1 MATQYDSYDISKLR
15 DFALGIPD
23 ADEVRLSAFSVSASA
38 MPTGLLTPST
48 LQFPDPEQDLLAPTL
63 AAEALEARAANIPK
77 EQSPKKYS
85 TKVPLKNAADIV
97 GDGTRRERRAPNRPR
112 KLSAYGQGSP
122 LRASASPP
130 QLPSTIPDSLAGRMA
145 TMGSQSEGD
154 TQPLSQRAR
163 EEFASK
169 IREQHAE
176 LQSEVASES
185 VSKWFS
191 TSRNYQP
198 EEAGH
203 IDLLD
208 GFQQPFGTATQEVGE
223 LQDDDIDHDSQP
235 ADVHVELF
243 PESRRF
249 QQPITPATTSRK
261 RQRVGSS
268 LSRENTT
275 PRLPINPFAGQPA
288 GLGDMMNSSQA
299 FKATQFTSPM
309 PDGLPSDAL
318 SERPSPDLFNAKRP
332 STADPISSPVR
343 VPRSHMTRAV
353 TEPRTTYVSMA
364 ESQAERDKR
373 KREFENAQEAAGEN
387 GWDDDFDW
395 DEEDFRRQRLR
406 QIERQSR
413 DEFAK
418 VTAKARPTP
427 ARRGRGGRK
436 QQTPRTASGR
446 KRSRME
452 REAVF
457 ISDDP
462 VAEGN
467 VTEDETEHE
476 ETEQEV
482 SGTDSPDELCEE
494 NKENYNSKDLHVP
507 LTVSR
512 VGVRRAP
519 ANVEHATP
527 PRRRFRRSPSPE
539 AASDDRQEIMS
550 GQIAASTGVAG
561 EMLIATATATVTIAD
576 SQPSHPTYGDASSK
590 SIQERTQVRE
600 SSEEQRLFVPQS
612 QLPGTFTANH
622 SHRHIG
628 DTSSEGLICIPA
640 SSSTSSLQRR
650 RPRKQQSSLA
660 DVSSTGGA
668 EPSPSMDTP
677 APTHDIHSSPHQLES
692 TGREVA
698 SKDSANDAMGAIEV
712 ASGLPHFAES
722 AIYQPRSRINLP
734 KNNVTSSAYSEKVLH
749 TKSPQERRQAR
760 SFRTIPETSSAEVN
774 LEPALSSSA
783 PPASTNTSSKLDSRI
798 PFSEVNGTSSG
809 PSTLFD
815 TAVTHMTITPKKPNA
830 GATFQDVARTPTPR
844 QSRAKTLLEIA
855 NATSPPVATNDM
867 DVDVN
872 LLTADDLEYQAIISG
887 SSPVQPA
894 RKRRR
899 GRAGRVLHVEE
910 AQSDDQ
916 PTLRVLVPS
925 GEETNSDA
933 VDGSNQAKAQL
944 PTRDATP
951 TAAEISPIV
960 SPVQPISKPRLLTE
974 SASKKRGRPKKA
986 KLPAEMPAPEATN
999 GSLKSSP
1006 MKASRAEL
1014 PPIETTSEAHDV
1026 DEGMLDSVSIIAPN
1040 QVFAHF
1046 NGNCAAFYPATC
1058 IGQAGGKDPQ
1068 YRVRFDDGTV
1078 DVINGFGIKRLELRP
1093 GDNVKLDS
1101 GGNRKR
1107 VYVVVRMQDKQQPM
1121 LTPDPETPTRRNLPG
1136 QASAA
1141 TFAQTD
1147 IRGYASVVVRQ
1158 KQANNTEQQPDE
1170 TLTVPVRDIYFTQ
1183 TMWTSLKDR
1192 SYSYTTVRSHLS
1204 SRLETPLERSS
1215 VPATPSSRSH
1225 RIKASGLGPS
1235 RSVKGSASNESTL
1248 FDNMVFAITNIAET
1262 SSRTAL
1268 NNLISKHGGS
1278 LLTGDF
1284 SELFHIPSL
1293 GPVSPSKRSPKRD
1306 PDTSFHLTEAASH
1319 MGFTCLIADKHC
1331 RMAKYIQAL
1340 ALGIPCLSSRWIEDC
1355 VTKQTVIAWEPY
1367 LLAAGESSF
1376 LNGAVRSRIIPSFDP
1391 LTITLPEIVEARPK
1405 PLDKS
1410 SVMLIMEKNEEET
1423 MRSHPLLS
1431 HALGATKVSR
1441 ATSVDAAATM
1451 LAEAEASG
1459 AAWDWV
1465 YSHDKEE
1472 KVKKLLLGKGRAS
1485 SSGAGK
1491 KRKRGSSAM
1500 SRAADGEGFKAKV
1513 VGNEFVVQSLILG
1526 KLVDMD

>member
-1 MATQYDSYDISKLR
+1 
-15 DFALGIPD
+15 
-23 ADEVRLSAFSVSASA
+23 

-48 LQFPDPEQDLLAPTL
+48 LQLPDLEQDLLPAPITTEIL
-63 AAEALEARAANIPK
+63 DSGTVDTREEL
-77 EQSPKKYS
+77 SPRKYS
-85 TKVPLKNAADIV
+85 KKIPLKGAADIV
-97 GDGTRRERRAPNRPR
+97 RDGTSREGRVINRPR
-112 KLSAYGQGSP
+112 KLRADEGSP

-145 TMGSQSEGD
+145 ATDSQSEGD

-169 IREQHAE
+169 IREHHAE
-176 LQSEVASES
+176 LHSEVATES
-185 VSKWFS
+185 ATKGFS
-191 TSRNYQP
+191 TSQNYQP
-198 EEAGH
+198 DETGQ

-208 GFQQPFGTATQEVGE
+208 GFQQPFGTDTQEVVE
-223 LQDDDIDHDSQP
+223 VQDDDIDHDSQS

-249 QQPITPATTSRK
+249 QHPITPATTSRK
-261 RQRVGSS
+261 RQRVGNS

-275 PRLPINPFAGQPA
+275 PGLPINPFAGQPA

-299 FKATQFTSPM
+299 FKATQFTSPI
-309 PDGLPSDAL
+309 PDGLLSDAL
-318 SERPSPDLFNAKRP
+318 SDRPSPDLFNAHRP
-332 STADPISSPVR
+332 STADPMSSPVR
-343 VPRSHMTRAV
+343 APRSRVTRAV
-353 TEPRTTYVSMA
+353 TEPRTVYVSMA
-364 ESQAERDKR
+364 ESQAERDR
-373 KREFENAQEAAGEN
+373 QKREFEKAQEAAGEDES
-387 GWDDDFDW
+387 DDDFAY
-395 DEEDFRRQRLR
+395 DERESRRQRLQ
-406 QIERQSR
+406 QIERESR

-418 VTAKARPTP
+418 ITAKARPTP
-427 ARRGRGGRK
+427 ARRGRGGRR
-436 QQTPRTASGR
+436 QQTPRTASSR
-446 KRSRME
+446 KRPRIE

-476 ETEQEV
+476 EVNDED

-507 LTVSR
+507 LTLSR
-512 VGVRRAP
+512 FGVRRAP
-519 ANVEHATP
+519 AYGAQATP
-527 PRRRFRRSPSPE
+527 PRHRFRRSPSPE
-539 AASDDRQEIMS
+539 AALDDRQGIMS
-550 GQIAASTGVAG
+550 GQSAASTEVAG
-561 EMLIATATATVTIAD
+561 ETPGATATAAVTIAD
-576 SQPSHPTYGDASSK
+576 SQPSHPTNGDASSK
-590 SIQERTQVRE
+590 SVQERTQVRE
-600 SSEEQRLFVPQS
+600 PSEEQRLFVPQS
-612 QLPGTFTANH
+612 QLPGYSTTNH
-622 SHRHIG
+622 PRRQIG
-628 DTSSEGLICIPA
+628 DTSSEGVICIPA

-650 RPRKQQSSLA
+650 KPRKQQSSRA
-660 DVSSTGGA
+660 VVSFSGEA

-677 APTHDIHSSPHQLES
+677 VPTHDIHSSPPQLKATVLEI
-692 TGREVA
+692 A
-698 SKDSANDAMGAIEV
+698 PKFSANDAMTSIQV
-712 ASGLPHFAES
+712 ASEPPHVAASEVS
-722 AIYQPRSRINLP
+722 EPRSGVALP
-734 KNNVTSSAYSEKVLH
+734 KNNLNV
-749 TKSPQERRQAR
+749 
-760 SFRTIPETSSAEVN
+760 
-774 LEPALSSSA
+774 EPALSSSA
-783 PPASTNTSSKLDSRI
+783 PPASTNTSSKFDSRI
-798 PFSEVNGTSSG
+798 PSSEVNGVSSG
-809 PSTLFD
+809 PSTLYE
-815 TAVTHMTITPKKPNA
+815 TAVTHMIITPKKPNI
-830 GATFQDVARTPTPR
+830 GAMHQDSARTPTPGG
-844 QSRAKTLLEIA
+844 SRPKSLLEIA
-855 NATSPPVATNDM
+855 NAPSPPVATNDM
-867 DVDVN
+867 DMDVN
-872 LLTADDLEYQAIISG
+872 LLTADDLEFQAIMSG
-887 SSPVQPA
+887 SSPIQPA

-916 PTLRVLVPS
+916 PTPKVLVPS
-925 GEETNSDA
+925 GGERNTDA
-933 VDGSNQAKAQL
+933 VDGSNPAQAQL
-944 PTRDATP
+944 LTRDANP
-951 TAAEISPIV
+951 TVAESSTIV
-960 SPVQPISKPRLLTE
+960 SPVQPISKPPSLTE

-986 KLPAEMPAPEATN
+986 KLSTDMLAPEATK
-999 GSLKSSP
+999 GSFNSNPK
-1006 MKASRAEL
+1006 KASRAAL
-1014 PPIETTSEAHDV
+1014 PPIQTTSEAHEV
-1026 DEGMLDSVSIIAPN
+1026 DEGMPDNASIIAPN

-1046 NGNCAAFYPATC
+1046 NGNCAAYYPATC
-1058 IGQAGGKDPQ
+1058 IGLAGGEDPQ

-1107 VYVVVRMQDKQQPM
+1107 TYVVVRMQDKQQPM

-1136 QASAA
+1136 QASMA

-1147 IRGYASVVVRQ
+1147 IKGYASVVVTP
-1158 KQANNTEQQPDE
+1158 KQANNTEQQPNV
-1170 TLTVPVRDIYFTQ
+1170 TLTVPVSDVYFTQ

-1192 SYSYTTVRSHLS
+1192 SYNYTTVRSHLS

-1225 RIKASGLGPS
+1225 RIKTSGLGLGPS
-1235 RSVKGSASNESTL
+1235 RSVKGSVSNESTL
-1248 FDNMVFAITNIAET
+1248 FNNMVFVITNIAET

-1268 NNLISKHGGS
+1268 INLIRKHGGS
-1278 LLTGDF
+1278 LLSGDF

-1293 GPVSPSKRSPKRD
+1293 GPVSPSKRSPKRNM
-1306 PDTSFHLTEAASH
+1306 DTTFHLTPAASL

-1340 ALGIPCLSSRWIEDC
+1340 ALGIPCLSSRWVEDC
-1355 VTKQTVIAWEPY
+1355 VTKQAVLAWEPY

-1431 HALGATKVSR
+1431 HALGASKVSR
-1441 ATSVDAAATM
+1441 ATSADVAATM
-1451 LAEAEASG
+1451 LADAEVSG
-1459 AAWDWV
+1459 EGWDWV

-1472 KVKKLLLGKGRAS
+1472 KVKKLLLGRGKGS

-1500 SRAADGEGFKAKV
+1500 SRAAGGEGFKAKV